1 VIAEPPASGWAI
13 RGAGEDDVLEFFV
26 TVDAELLLL
35 LEESD

>member
-13 RGAGEDDVLEFFV
+13 RGAGGDAVLEFFV
-26 TVDAELLLL
+26 TVEAELLL